1 MSLSPEAQ
9 PRRGKRFR
17 TLSSLDVSLA
27 TLHPNQVLSIPDW
40 CRLNGFSVRTGRRIR
55 AKGKG
60 PVVTQL
66 SPNRIG
72 VTVAAN
78 ARWQKSRERA

>member
-1 MSLSPEAQ
+1 MSLSPETQ
-9 PRRGKRFR
+9 PRRRKHRR
-17 TLSSLDVSLA
+17 TLSSLEVSLA

-40 CRLNGFSVRTGRRIR
+40 CRLNGFSVRTGRRVR
-55 AKGKG
+55 ASGNG

-72 VTVAAN
+72 ITVAAN